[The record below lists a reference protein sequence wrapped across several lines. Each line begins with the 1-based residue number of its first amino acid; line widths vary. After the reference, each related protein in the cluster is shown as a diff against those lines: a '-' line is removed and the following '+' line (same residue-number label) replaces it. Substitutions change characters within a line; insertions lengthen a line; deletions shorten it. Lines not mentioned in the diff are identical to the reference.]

1 MVEGMAPGAGHGPH
15 LRRRRGSARAARRPD
30 PALGGSW
37 IADEERGSRQGLR
50 GLRLSLTRPE
60 LFQAQLRALLRA
72 ARHGSLRIMFPFV
85 SGVEQLREARRMVAE
100 AAAELARRGEHG
112 AARCRSA

>member
-1 MVEGMAPGAGHGPH
+1 M
-15 LRRRRGSARAARRPD
+15 
-30 PALGGSW
+30 
-37 IADEERGSRQGLR
+37 ADEERGSRQGLR

-85 SGVEQLREARRMVAE
+85 SGVEQVREARRMVAD
-100 AAAELARRGEHG
+100 AVGGSRPARRGRSR
-112 AARCRSA
+112 RCRSA